1 MFSRTYGVLGRLAV
15 GVCTG
20 LLLCPALAVR
30 AADDQSSA
38 SKAGPSTQPVVL
50 AKPLYVEVYVRST
63 TDRPNEDVAG
73 MLIQYD
79 DKGPTINATHS
90 SRTLRWAELTPSS
103 AFVCR
108 SRVIDKTKAAD
119 WLELGRFGWS
129 IGARDQAIGALD
141 QAVGMDQS
149 LRETADAIRHSP
161 IGSAMRPNAAVANG
175 NLTSAGGLPAGSNS
189 GQSGGPGELMH
200 PSTQPSL
207 DAAFPRAA
215 VQERPTTLV
224 QFQKSTPD
232 QDAAAIAAA
241 KVQANVISRDINI
254 QFATIDTRH
263 FLLFTDWDPREYS
276 FLEQNLEAAYSAVSR
291 QFDISDDQNVFVGR
305 LPVYMMANY
314 DEFVKITRELKV
326 PITPSPNLRGYF
338 STYYGRRIKG
348 VGEMVMWKP
357 MASGSVTLNQA
368 EQQWAHTL
376 EHEFTH
382 AFIARYLTNQP
393 IPRWLNEGLAEFI
406 SAKDFP
412 KGGTPREWA
421 HFLAGNGADLSILF
435 DDDRMP
441 TGETYPVMME
451 MVELLVEKS
460 RSNFLQYFDAIKN
473 GTDPEQALK
482 QFYGMSNADLL
493 KAWHTY
499 ALTH

>member
-1 MFSRTYGVLGRLAV
+1 
-15 GVCTG
+15 
-20 LLLCPALAVR
+20 
-30 AADDQSSA
+30 
-38 SKAGPSTQPVVL
+38 L
-50 AKPLYVEVYVRST
+50 AKPLYVEVYIRST

-79 DKGPTINATHS
+79 DKGPTINTPHS
-90 SRTLRWAELTPSS
+90 SRTLRWVELTPTS

-108 SRVIDKTKAAD
+108 SRVIDKTNAAD
-119 WLELGRFGWS
+119 WLALGRFGWS

-161 IGSAMRPNAAVANG
+161 IGSAMRPKAALASG
-175 NLTSAGGLPAGSNS
+175 NLASAGGLPAGSNS
-189 GQSGGPGELMH
+189 GQIGGPAELMH

-224 QFQKSTPD
+224 QFQKSTPEE
-232 QDAAAIAAA
+232 DAAAIAAA
-241 KVQANVISRDINI
+241 KAQASVISRDINI

-276 FLEQNLEAAYSAVSR
+276 FLQQNLEAAYSAVSR

-357 MASGSVTLNQA
+357 MASGSVTLTQA

-393 IPRWLNEGLAEFI
+393 IPRWLNEGLAEYI

-451 MVELLVEKS
+451 MVELLVDKS

-493 KAWHTY
+493 KAWRTY

>member
-1 MFSRTYGVLGRLAV
+1 MFNRIHAALGRLAA
-15 GVCTG
+15 GICAG
-20 LLLCPALAVR
+20 SLLLGALAAR
-30 AADDQSSA
+30 AAGA
-38 SKAGPSTQPVVL
+38 APTTAPSTQPVVL
-50 AKPLYVEVYVRST
+50 AKPLYVEVYIRST
-63 TDRPNEDVAG
+63 TNRPNEDVAG
-73 MLIQYD
+73 LLMQYD
-79 DKGPTINATHS
+79 DKGPTINTAHT
-90 SRTLRWAELTPSS
+90 SRTLRWIELTPSS

-129 IGARDQAIGALD
+129 IAARDQAIGALD
-141 QAVGMDQS
+141 EAVGLDPS
-149 LRETADAIRHSP
+149 LRDSANTIRRSP
-161 IGSAMRPNAAVANG
+161 LGSALRVAAAMPQGNSSSANAG
-175 NLTSAGGLPAGSNS
+175 SAGNESR
-189 GQSGGPGELMH
+189 GGTAAELMH
-200 PSTQPSL
+200 PATQPAL
-207 DAAFPRAA
+207 DTSSSPA
-215 VQERPTTLV
+215 VAQDHPGTLV
-224 QFQKSTPD
+224 QFQKSTPE
-232 QDAAAIAAA
+232 QDAAAMELAQNQAA
-241 KVQANVISRDINI
+241 VVSRDMNI
-254 QFATIDTRH
+254 PFVTLNTRH

-276 FLEQNLEAAYSAVSR
+276 FLQQSLEAAYSAVSR
-291 QFDISDDQNVFVGR
+291 QFDIPDDQNVFVGR

-314 DEFVKITRELKV
+314 DEFVKITHELKV
-326 PITPSPNLRGYF
+326 PINLSQNLRGYY

-357 MASGSVTLNQA
+357 AAGGGVTLNVA

-382 AFIARYLTNQP
+382 AFIARYLTSQP

-412 KGGTPREWA
+412 NGGTPREWA
-421 HFLAGNGADLSILF
+421 HFLAGNGADLSTLF
-435 DDDRMP
+435 DDNRMP

-451 MVELLVEKS
+451 MVELLVAKN
-460 RSNFLQYFDAIKN
+460 RGMFLQYFDAIKH

-482 QFYGMSNADLL
+482 QYYGMSNADLL